1 MHPPAA
7 PTMPAIPPLLYAS
20 ESSPTMLVANWVIS
34 LKGPLRSLY
43 MLIPKSERP
52 DFKMSISPLRLSSW
66 IAYIFSQA
74 PALFS
79 TAADSS
85 SKRSVQ
91 FASIAFAAVRSVLL
105 NNVESTLSFW
115 ALLIPSIAPCKSLNT
130 SLRPRIFPWASYT
143 STPIFLR
150 EAAALSVGFCRLNII
165 FLRCVPPSA
174 PFSPLSANIPRAVL
188 SSVVPPASPFAVPP
202 TVRIASPNWATL
214 VFALLA
220 VWAN

>member
-1 MHPPAA
+1 
-7 PTMPAIPPLLYAS
+7 
-20 ESSPTMLVANWVIS
+20 
-34 LKGPLRSLY
+34 
-43 MLIPKSERP
+43 
-52 DFKMSISPLRLSSW
+52 MSISPLRLSSW

-91 FASIAFAAVRSVLL
+91 FESMAFAAVRSVLL
-105 NNVESTLSFW
+105 NSVESMLSFC
-115 ALLIPSIAPCKSLNT
+115 ALLIPSMAPCKSLNT

-143 STPIFLR
+143 STPSPFN
-150 EAAALSVGFCRLNII
+150 ASAALSVGFCRLNII

-174 PFSPLSANIPRAVL
+174 PFSPLSAKIPRAVL

-220 VWAN
+220 VWANWSENCVRFASVASMPRALMLSVTISLADARSMAPAPASFKTVGSAVAALSAS